1 MFFKNEDDHCEC
13 LPMQR
18 RPGGGEAGGVGG
30 EAFLLAPLAEDDTA
44 PSVLH
49 TQVAQHSLGI

>member
-1 MFFKNEDDHCEC
+1 
-13 LPMQR
+13 MQR